1 MLFLVLTE
9 ILKLGLQE
17 LIVIKKIKAIKNFN
31 ENMTKRQQSFISV
44 IFKIWL
50 HLSNTTNKLI

>member
-44 IFKIWL
+44 IFKI
-50 HLSNTTNKLI
+50 